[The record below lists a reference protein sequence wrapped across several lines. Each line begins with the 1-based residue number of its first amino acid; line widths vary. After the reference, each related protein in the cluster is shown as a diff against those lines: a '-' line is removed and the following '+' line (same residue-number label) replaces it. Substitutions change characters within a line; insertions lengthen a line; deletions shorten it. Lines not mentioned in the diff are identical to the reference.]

1 MQLNIRMNKKNPKKS
16 EIEEQR
22 SQRQISKTLN
32 KIENKI
38 GTLRNGN
45 TKLNNK
51 RPSLRKYRFRISDLS
66 QKRENLG
73 HR

>member
-16 EIEEQR
+16 EIDEQR

-38 GTLRNGN
+38 GTLRNGK

-51 RPSLRKYRFRISDLS
+51 RPSLRKYQFRISDLP